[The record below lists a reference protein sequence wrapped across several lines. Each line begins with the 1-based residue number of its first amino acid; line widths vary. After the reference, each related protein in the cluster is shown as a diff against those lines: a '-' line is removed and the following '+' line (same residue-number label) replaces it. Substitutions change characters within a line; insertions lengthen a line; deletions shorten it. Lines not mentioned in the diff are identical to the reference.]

1 MQVCIALFNYVYQRG
16 VVSSNGHFRVGLF
29 VKKKTKPNISINI
42 ETNIKLWIIMI
53 RKVLKDLGVGLAV
66 AFAAAPVQGKSLQ
79 EMPNLP
85 KQLQR
90 SACSD

>member
-1 MQVCIALFNYVYQRG
+1 M
-16 VVSSNGHFRVGLF
+16 
-29 VKKKTKPNISINI
+29 NI